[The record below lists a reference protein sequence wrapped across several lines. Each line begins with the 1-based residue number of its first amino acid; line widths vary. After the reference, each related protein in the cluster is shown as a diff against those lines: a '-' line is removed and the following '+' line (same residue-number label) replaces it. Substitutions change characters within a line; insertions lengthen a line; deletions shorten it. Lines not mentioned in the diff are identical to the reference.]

1 MAVGDFD
8 GDGKADLAV
17 TNESNSY
24 PLESSVNVLIGNG
37 DGSFKA
43 DMDYAKGQVSR
54 EEVVADFNGDGAPDL
69 AFLTLVNSVGILL
82 NIRGTVVELQSS
94 GSPSTVGQ
102 LVTFTASVRAGLTSS
117 GFHAPSGTVAFL
129 DGTEELGSETLSA
142 GGVASFSTATLSAGT
157 HSITVVYRGDDNFN
171 PHTSAAL
178 NQAVVVEAQ
187 DFGMSATPGSATLT
201 SAASVEFTIASTAMN
216 GFGGQ
221 VSLSCTVSPSPAF
234 APTCALNPTSVTP
247 AANGS
252 ATSKLTVR
260 TTGSTASLRPVFHHG
275 SSLLYALWLPIFGV
289 AVLGVGFGSAR
300 SRRKKIPEGLL
311 IGLALVGL
319 GLPSGVTSKAANG
332 GHIKTGQR
340 KWPGTRL
347 FYSAAS

>member
-1 MAVGDFD
+1 
-8 GDGKADLAV
+8 
-17 TNESNSY
+17 
-24 PLESSVNVLIGNG
+24 
-37 DGSFKA
+37 
-43 DMDYAKGQVSR
+43 
-54 EEVVADFNGDGAPDL
+54 
-69 AFLTLVNSVGILL
+69 
-82 NIRGTVVELQSS
+82 
-94 GSPSTVGQ
+94 
-102 LVTFTASVRAGLTSS
+102 
-117 GFHAPSGTVAFL
+117 
-129 DGTEELGSETLSA
+129 
-142 GGVASFSTATLSAGT
+142 
-157 HSITVVYRGDDNFN
+157 
-171 PHTSAAL
+171 
-178 NQAVVVEAQ
+178 
-187 DFGMSATPGSATLT
+187 
-201 SAASVEFTIASTAMN
+201 MN

-319 GLPSGVTSKAANG
+319 GLQAACGGGSPGSAGTPPGQYTVTVNATSGAIAHTTAVTVVV
-332 GHIKTGQR
+332 R
-340 KWPGTRL
+340 
-347 FYSAAS
+347 